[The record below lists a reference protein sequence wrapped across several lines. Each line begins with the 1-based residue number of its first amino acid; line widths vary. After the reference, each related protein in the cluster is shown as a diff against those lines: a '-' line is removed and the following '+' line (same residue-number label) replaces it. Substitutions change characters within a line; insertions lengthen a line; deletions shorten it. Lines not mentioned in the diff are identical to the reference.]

1 MAAFPHAHDHH
12 PPGHLQHA
20 LHRLGK
26 AIVQT
31 PGQRLQ
37 GGRLDVEGFP
47 RQAQRLGRVEGA
59 LRADRCLHGQDSI
72 DRRLIKPGDV
82 G

>member
-1 MAAFPHAHDHH
+1 MAQDSPSKA
-12 PPGHLQHA
+12 A
-20 LHRLGK
+20 LGPSRRRRSAPLLTRNPLRLSN
-26 AIVQT
+26 
-31 PGQRLQ
+31 
-37 GGRLDVEGFP
+37 
-47 RQAQRLGRVEGA
+47 AQKLPRLGRVEGA